1 MLGRTLR
8 RRKENG
14 AAKGVAMPRMV
25 ITHNVVDVD
34 KWLSYKDE
42 RSGAIS
48 AMGGSDV
55 VDHVAQDGS
64 NSVAI
69 AANVDDVAAILAG
82 LASPPPELH
91 AAMER
96 HGVLP
101 PLTVYIEK

>member
-1 MLGRTLR
+1 
-8 RRKENG
+8 
-14 AAKGVAMPRMV
+14 MPKMI
-25 ITHNVVDVD
+25 ITHNVANVDN
-34 KWLSYKDE
+34 WLSFKEE
-42 RSGAIS
+42 RAGAID

-64 NSVAI
+64 NAVAI
-69 AANVDDVAAILAG
+69 AANVEDVAAVLAG